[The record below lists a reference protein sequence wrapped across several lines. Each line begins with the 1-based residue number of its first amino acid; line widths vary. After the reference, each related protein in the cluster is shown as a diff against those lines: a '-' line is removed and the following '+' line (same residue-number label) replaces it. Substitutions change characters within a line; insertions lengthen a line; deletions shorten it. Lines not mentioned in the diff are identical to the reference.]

1 MVLLPLDKY
10 GRPILSL
17 QDLLGLPHRELKRGQ
32 EWRLSCP
39 LHAGNNP
46 SSFVVDLVSGL
57 YFCYSCGGKGKLKEY
72 WEERQTQ
79 PSQEYPTSRPIAAK
93 QSTSN
98 SNLQATS
105 PLTAK
110 RVTLSSTV
118 APFPDL
124 IPTQV
129 ISNISLHSNST
140 ITPAPEF
147 ERERIRKLRAFL
159 TRRRPLLP
167 SAQEYL
173 NFRGIQLSTAQRL
186 GLAYEPHYRFTR
198 LSQNDSQLQYEY
210 CSALLFPLDN
220 SQGLANYY
228 ARGFD
233 PRRLH
238 HLPPGE
244 KGLFIPPNLTSPE
257 RQPLVVVEG
266 AFDALAVVESG
277 YPAVVALIGATLP
290 RAGWWLAADQIVL
303 ALDRDETGRQQT
315 PKLAQQLTNLG
326 LKVKLLPEEAWLGAK
341 DLAEA
346 WQLHPKNWNWPH
358 LLNTAKEWENQP

>member
-1 MVLLPLDKY
+1 MALLPLDKY

-17 QDLLGLPHRELKRGQ
+17 QDLLGLPHRELKRGR

-39 LHAGNNP
+39 LHAGQNP

-57 YFCYSCGGKGKLKEY
+57 YFCYSCGGKGRLREY
-72 WEERQTQ
+72 WEERQAQTNQ
-79 PSQEYPTSRPIAAK
+79 KQLTPSPIVVTH
-93 QSTSN
+93 STRH

-105 PLTAK
+105 PIKPKNAAASLIASPLPDPTPTPVASN
-110 RVTLSSTV
+110 LS
-118 APFPDL
+118 L
-124 IPTQV
+124 
-129 ISNISLHSNST
+129 LSNST

-147 ERERIRKLRAFL
+147 EEKRVKRLQTFL
-159 TRRRPLLP
+159 ARRRPLLP

-173 NFRGIQLSTAQRL
+173 NFRGIQLSTAERL
-186 GLAYEPHYRFTR
+186 GLAYDPYYRFTR
-198 LSQNDSQLQYEY
+198 LTENSSQPQYYY
-210 CSALLFPLDN
+210 CPALLFPLEN
-220 SQGLANYY
+220 SGGLVNYY
-228 ARGFD
+228 ARGLD
-233 PRRLH
+233 SRRLH

-244 KGLFIPPNLTSPE
+244 KGLFIPANPTSPE

-277 YPAVVALIGATLP
+277 YPAAVALIGATLP
-290 RAGWWLAADQIVL
+290 RAGWWLEADQIVL

-315 PKLAQQLTNLG
+315 PKLAQQLTSLG

-346 WQLHPKNWNWPH
+346 WQLHPGNWDWPE
-358 LLNTAKEWENQP
+358 LLSTAKEWENQP

>member
-1 MVLLPLDKY
+1 MALLPLDKY

-17 QDLLGLPHRELKRGQ
+17 QDLLGLPHRELKRGR

-79 PSQEYPTSRPIAAK
+79 PSLGRPLPRPIASK

-98 SNLQATS
+98 SNFQVTS

-110 RVTLSSTV
+110 RVTFSPTV

-124 IPTQV
+124 IPTQGA
-129 ISNISLHSNST
+129 SNLSLLSNST

-173 NFRGIQLSTAQRL
+173 NFRGIKLPTAERL
-186 GLAYEPHYRFTR
+186 GLAYDPHYRFTR
-198 LSQNDSQLQYEY
+198 LLQNDSQPQYYY
-210 CSALLFPLDN
+210 CSALLFPLEN
-220 SQGLANYY
+220 SGGLVNYY
-228 ARGFD
+228 ARGVD
-233 PRRLH
+233 SRRLH
-238 HLPPGE
+238 HLSPGE
-244 KGLFIPPNLTSPE
+244 KGLFMPPNPTSPE
-257 RQPLVVVEG
+257 RQPLLVVEG

-277 YPAVVALIGATLP
+277 YPAVVALIGATFP
-290 RAGWWLAADQIVL
+290 RSGWWLEAEQIVL

-346 WQLHPKNWNWPH
+346 WQLHPKNWNWPQ
-358 LLNTAKEWENQP
+358 LLSTANEWENQP

>member
-17 QDLLGLPHRELKRGQ
+17 QDLLGLPHRELKRGR

-39 LHAGNNP
+39 LHAGQNP

-79 PSQEYPTSRPIAAK
+79 TSQECPSSSSIASK
-93 QSTSN
+93 QSISS

-110 RVTLSSTV
+110 RVTFSPAV

-124 IPTQV
+124 IPRQGA
-129 ISNISLHSNST
+129 SNLSLLSNFT

-147 ERERIRKLRAFL
+147 EGKRVKRLQTFL
-159 TRRRPLLP
+159 ARRRPLLP

-173 NFRGIQLSTAQRL
+173 SFRGIKLSTAQRL
-186 GLAYEPHYRFTR
+186 GLAYEPHYRFNFLSENNL
-198 LSQNDSQLQYEY
+198 LSQYYY
-210 CSALLFPLDN
+210 CPALFSPLNN
-220 SQGLANYY
+220 SQGLTNYY
-228 ARGFD
+228 ARGLD

-257 RQPLVVVEG
+257 RQPLVMVEG
-266 AFDALAVVESG
+266 TFDALAVVESG
-277 YPAVVALIGATLP
+277 YPAAVALIGATLP
-290 RAGWWLAADQIVL
+290 RSGWWLETDQIVL

-326 LKVKLLPEEAWLGAK
+326 LKVKLLPEEAWRGAK

-346 WQLHPKNWNWPH
+346 WQLHPGNWNWSQH
-358 LLNTAKEWENQP
+358 LRRAKEWENQP